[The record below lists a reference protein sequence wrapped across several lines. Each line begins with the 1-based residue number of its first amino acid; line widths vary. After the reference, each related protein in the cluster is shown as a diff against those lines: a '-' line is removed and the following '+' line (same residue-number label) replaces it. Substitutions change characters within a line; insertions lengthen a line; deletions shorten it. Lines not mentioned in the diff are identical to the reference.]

1 MIDPGALKSWTA
13 RLAGPFW
20 GVLLLDLVARGQAL
34 FAPMASIDS
43 YDVARRSFSGE
54 IAYCLGDGRFV
65 RAALWWAQ
73 QQLGFLPLE
82 SMSASLCLAIPLFI
96 VSGFLFAAAILDD
109 LRASEAFVCAALF
122 TLHPFASE
130 YFYYGE
136 VAFATVLA
144 VFFASVAVWSAFRA
158 PPSPISRGLAVGAV
172 VLALGDYQITIGH
185 IAAGGLLVRLRDSPR
200 GDRAPSAELLAFARS
215 AGVLALGVILYLLC
229 LVATRFLFPA
239 AAASRAFP
247 GHVPDFAAKLDAI
260 GGAIGFALWPPN
272 GIVAPAVSMVTL
284 VALALCLAALVHSA
298 LAARGLLQALAV
310 ALAVGAAILC
320 AACAAADRRRRLA
333 RAKAVVADRA
343 LRRRPRRDRLSP
355 PRRAGPARASRG
367 GRDCPAGL
375 SRRRRLDPVRPAA
388 GQSVGRSGSQPD
400 DRAARSRSGVRQG
413 DFTGDR
419 RTQADAALR
428 AQHDGGRHEQ
438 FGLRLALVEARPR
451 RTGDG
456 LPLSG
461 AHRRGMAGCDR
472 LLRPR
477 PAWPTPGSAAVKD
490 ELAIVC
496 LAAPVGG
503 RRDQGDAGPRPDAI
517 PAGAPARHPGF
528 VQARDAL

>member
-1 MIDPGALKSWTA
+1 MIDPATLKSWKT
-13 RLAGPFW
+13 RLAVPFW
-20 GVLLLDLVARGQAL
+20 SVLLLDLVARGQAL

-43 YDVARRSFSGE
+43 YDVARRSFGGE

-109 LRASEAFVCAALF
+109 LEAGEAVVFAALF
-122 TLHPFASE
+122 TLHPFATE

-158 PPSPISRGLAVGAV
+158 PPSLVSRCVAVGAV
-172 VLALGDYQITIGH
+172 LLALGDYQITIGH
-185 IAAGGLLVRLRDSPR
+185 IAAGGLLVLAARLAR
-200 GDRAPSAELLAFARS
+200 GDKAQGAELLAFARS

-239 AAASRAFP
+239 AAAGRAFP
-247 GHVPDFAAKLDAI
+247 GHVPDFAAKLDAV

-272 GIVAPAVSMVTL
+272 GIVAPAVSLLTL
-284 VALALCLAALVHSA
+284 LALALCLAALVRSA

-320 AACAAADRRRRLA
+320 AACAALIGDVVWLVPRLLSPIALCVAGLAAIGFRRLA
-333 RAKAVVADRA
+333 GQVRLGLAAAVAIVLLGYLGADASILFDQRRVNLWDDQEANRMIARLEADPGFGKATSLAI
-343 LRRRPRRDRLSP
+343 
-355 PRRAGPARASRG
+355 
-367 GRDCPAGL
+367 
-375 SRRRRLDPVRPAA
+375 
-388 GQSVGRSGSQPD
+388 VGRKPT
-400 DRAARSRSGVRQG
+400 RP
-413 DFTGDR
+413 
-419 RTQADAALR
+419 
-428 AQHDGGRHEQ
+428 
-438 FGLRLALVEARPR
+438 LALSTMSGDMNSSAFGSPWSKLGLVEQA
-451 RTGDG
+451 TGYRFLAPTDEEWQ
-456 LPLSG
+456 
-461 AHRRGMAGCDR
+461 AAIDYCAGR
-472 LLRPR
+472 A
-477 PAWPTPGSAAVKD
+477 AWPTPGSAAVKD

-496 LAAPVGG
+496 LP
-503 RRDQGDAGPRPDAI
+503 RR
-517 PAGAPARHPGF
+517 
-528 VQARDAL
+528 